1 MATAEAHR
9 LASETSCNTLW
20 RTSAIKEMYS
30 HYIPPCEGMK
40 ASDGSCMGREKRQNQ
55 MIEMCSNCLS

>member
-9 LASETSCNTLW
+9 LASETSGNTLW
-20 RTSAIKEMYS
+20 RTSAIKETYS

-40 ASDGSCMGREKRQNQ
+40 ASDGSCMGREKRQK
-55 MIEMCSNCLS
+55 